1 MKTYEEAIKEMAG
14 TYTWM
19 RKPENREFVD
29 RWTEGALDGNVEMVA
44 FIYGKSMEEVRRD
57 IKAAA

>member
-1 MKTYEEAIKEMAG
+1 MKTYEEAVKEMAK
-14 TYTWM
+14 TFTWM
-19 RKPENREFVD
+19 RNPKNREFVD

-44 FIYGKSMEEVRRD
+44 FIYGKSIAEVRKD